1 MYKWQDLSKV
11 KTINDVNT
19 VIKLGYSTTLINVG
33 EAWQERALGLI
44 ANEIAQRKNVRVV
57 LIAGPSS
64 SGKTTTCKRL
74 AIQLVL
80 NEIWPVSISLDDYFR
95 NREETPR
102 DADGNYDFE
111 SLYALNLPLLNQQLS
126 DLIAGEEVEL
136 PRYDFLT
143 GKSGFS
149 GEKLSLASNEVLL
162 VEGIHALNPELTAD
176 IPEEQIFRIYASPM
190 LSYPLSEDVSLC
202 PEDNRLLRRIIRD
215 YKYRGH
221 DAQATLR
228 QWASVRAGE
237 EKWIYPFKDNA
248 DAKFNSSVPYE
259 LSVIKIQ
266 AEPLL
271 KQVPKASPEYAKAEE
286 LLGYLKYFEKIPEKQ
301 VPHISLLREFLGGSS
316 FVY

>member
-11 KTINDVNT
+11 KTVNDVNT
-19 VIKLGYSTTLINVG
+19 VIKLGFSTPLINVG
-33 EAWQERALGLI
+33 EAWQERELGKI
-44 ANEIAQRKNVRVV
+44 AYEIAQRKEVRVV

-74 AIQLVL
+74 SIELVL
-80 NEIWPVSISLDDYFR
+80 NEIWPVGISLDDYFL

-111 SLYALNLPLLNQQLS
+111 SLYALNLPLFNQQLA
-126 DLIAGEEVEL
+126 DLIAGKEVEL

-143 GKSGFS
+143 GKSELS
-149 GEKLSLASNEVLL
+149 GEKMTLDSNEVL
-162 VEGIHALNPELTAD
+162 VIEGIHALNPNLITN

-190 LSYPLSEDVSLC
+190 IVYPLDQNIKLT
-202 PEDNRLLRRIIRD
+202 PEDNRLFRRIIRD

-228 QWASVRAGE
+228 QWPSVRAGE
-237 EKWIYPFKDNA
+237 QKWIFPFKDNA
-248 DAKFNSSVPYE
+248 DAKFNSSVVYE
-259 LSVIKIQ
+259 MCVIKHQ

-271 KQVPKASPEYAKAEE
+271 KKVPKDSPEYAKAEE

-301 VPHISLLREFLGGSS
+301 VPHNSLLREFLGGSS